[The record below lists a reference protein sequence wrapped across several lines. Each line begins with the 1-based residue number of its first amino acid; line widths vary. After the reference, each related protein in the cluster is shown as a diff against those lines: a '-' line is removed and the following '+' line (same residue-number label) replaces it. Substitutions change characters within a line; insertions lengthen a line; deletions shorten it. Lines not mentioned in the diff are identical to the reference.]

1 MLPLLSSSCSCVET
15 SHSDDVDVDAGHAA
29 SSKMFWLRSK
39 DYLSLCL
46 IGFQLNVPS
55 TDQLFV
61 TFSKIRYSNS
71 DNNLSTIS
79 FEMV

>member
-1 MLPLLSSSCSCVET
+1 MLLRPTLMLPLLSSSCSCVET

-55 TDQLFV
+55 LTSCLLIFLN
-61 TFSKIRYSNS
+61 IRYSNL
-71 DNNLSTIS
+71 NNT
-79 FEMV
+79 